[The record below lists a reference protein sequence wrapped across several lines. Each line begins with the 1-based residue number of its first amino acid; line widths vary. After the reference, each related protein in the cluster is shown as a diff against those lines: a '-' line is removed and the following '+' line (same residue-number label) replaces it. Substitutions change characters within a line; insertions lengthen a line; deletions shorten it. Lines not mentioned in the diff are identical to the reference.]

1 MMTTFA
7 EMIDD
12 TLMQLTGYST
22 FQDQATYLTA
32 AIDADDLSI
41 PVADATAVS
50 RGLIEIG
57 SELIQVDS
65 VNNTTAVL
73 TAPPYGRGYRSS
85 TAASHASGTRVV
97 SSPMFPR
104 NMVKKAINDAI
115 KAVYPEIF
123 AVGSTTFSFQP
134 SITAYNLPAGAL
146 DVLQIRWQS
155 TGPSKEWMPVRRYD
169 VDKHAAVSEFANG
182 VAVNIYDGITPGRNV
197 KVTFSKEAVALNAET
212 DVFTTVTGLPSSC
225 EDLIRFGAAYRLVPF
240 FDSAR
245 LSGQSAESD
254 FGGANRQPAGASQLS
269 RFLLQMYQVRLAE
282 ETKGLQTLFPTRSHY
297 TR

>member
-1 MMTTFA
+1 MTTFS

-12 TLMQLTGYST
+12 TIVNLTGFST
-22 FQDQATYLTA
+22 FQDQATHLTSN
-32 AIDADDLSI
+32 ITSTSTQI
-41 PVADATAVS
+41 IVADPTAVS

-57 SELIQVDS
+57 TELIQVDG
-65 VNNTTAVL
+65 VNASTGAL
-73 TAPPYGRGYRSS
+73 TIPPYGRGYRST
-85 TAASHASGTRVV
+85 TATAHLSGERVV

-104 NMVKKAINDAI
+104 SMVKKAINDAI
-115 KAVYPEIF
+115 KSVYPEIF
-123 AVGSTTFSFQP
+123 SVGSVEFPFQP
-134 SITAYNLPAGAL
+134 SITAYSLPAGAL

-155 TGPSKEWMPVRRYD
+155 TGPSKEWLPVRRYD
-169 VDKHAAVSEFANG
+169 VDKHASTSVFTNG
-182 VAVNIYDGITPGRNV
+182 VSVNVYDGITPGRTIRI
-197 KVTFSKEAVALNAET
+197 TFTKEPSELVNDS
-212 DVFTTVTGLPSSC
+212 DVFTTVTGLPASC

-240 FDSAR
+240 FESAR

-282 ETKGLQTLFPTRSHY
+282 ETKGLQSVFPIRSHY

>member
-1 MMTTFA
+1 MTTFK

-22 FQDQATYLTA
+22 FQDQATYLTSPITSTA
-32 AIDADDLSI
+32 LSI
-41 PVADATAVS
+41 PVADATAIS

-57 SELIQVDS
+57 SELIQVDA

-73 TAPPYGRGYRSS
+73 TVPPYGRGYRST
-85 TAASHASGTRVV
+85 TASAHDTGTRVV

-104 NMVKKAINDAI
+104 HMVKKAINDAI
-115 KAVYPEIF
+115 KSVYPELF

-134 SITAYNLPAGAL
+134 SITSYNLPSGAL
-146 DVLQIRWQS
+146 DALQVTWQS
-155 TGPSKEWMPVRRYD
+155 TGPSKEWMPVRRYS
-169 VDKHAAVSEFANG
+169 VDKHAATAEFPNG
-182 VAVNIYDGITPGRNV
+182 VAINVYDGITPGRTI
-197 KVTFSKEAVALNAET
+197 KVTFSKEPEPMVNET
-212 DVFTTVTGLPSSC
+212 DVFGTVTGLPSSC

-254 FGGANRQPAGASQLS
+254 FGGANRQASGASQLS

>member
-1 MMTTFA
+1 MMTTFN

-12 TLMQLTGYST
+12 TLVHLTGFST
-22 FQDQATYLTA
+22 FQDQATYLTED
-32 AIDADDLSI
+32 ITADDTQI
-41 PVADATAVS
+41 IVADATAVS

-57 SELIQVDS
+57 TELIQVDG
-65 VNNTTAVL
+65 VNTFTGAL
-73 TAPPYGRGYRSS
+73 TIPPYGRGYRST
-85 TAASHASGTRVV
+85 TAAVHTSGTRIV

-104 NMVKKAINDAI
+104 NIVKKAINDAI
-115 KAVYPEIF
+115 KSVYPELF
-123 AVGSTTFSFQP
+123 AVGSIEFPFQP

-146 DVLQIRWQS
+146 DVLQITWQS
-155 TGPSKEWMPVRRYD
+155 TGPSKEWLPVRRFS
-169 VDKHAAVSEFANG
+169 VDKHASTDVFTNG
-182 VAVNIYDGITPGRNV
+182 VAVNVYDGITPGRGV
-197 KVTFSKEAVALNAET
+197 RVTFTKEPEPLVNDS

-254 FGGANRQPAGASQLS
+254 FGGANRQPSGASQLS

-282 ETKGLQTLFPTRSHY
+282 ETKGLQTLFPVRSHY

>member
-1 MMTTFA
+1 MTTFA
-7 EMIDD
+7 QMIDD
-12 TLMQLTGYST
+12 TLMQLTGFST

-32 AIDADDLSI
+32 NIEANSLSML
-41 PVADATAVS
+41 VNDVTAVS
-50 RGLIEIG
+50 RGLVEIG
-57 SELIQVDS
+57 SELIQVD
-65 VNNTTAVL
+65 NINATAGSL
-73 TAPPYGRGYRSS
+73 IIPPYGRGYRST
-85 TAASHASGTRVV
+85 TAVPHFVGERVV

-104 NMVKKAINDAI
+104 TMVKKALNDAI
-115 KAVYPEIF
+115 KAVYPELF
-123 AVGSTTFSFQP
+123 AVGSTIFSFQP

-155 TGPSKEWMPVRRYD
+155 TGPSKEWLPVRRYD

-182 VAVNIYDGITPGRNV
+182 VAVNVYDGITPGRSV
-197 KVTFSKEAVALNAET
+197 KVTFTKEPEPLNDET

-254 FGGANRQPAGASQLS
+254 FGGANRQPSGASQLS

-282 ETKGLQTLFPTRSHY
+282 ETKGLQSLFPTRSHY

>member
-1 MMTTFA
+1 MTTFA
-7 EMIDD
+7 QMIDD
-12 TLMQLTGYST
+12 TLMQLTGFST

-32 AIDADDLSI
+32 DIEADSLSML
-41 PVADATAVS
+41 VNDVTAVS

-57 SELIQVDS
+57 SELIQVDN
-65 VNNTTAVL
+65 VNTTAGAL
-73 TAPPYGRGYRSS
+73 IIPPYGRGYRST
-85 TAASHASGTRVV
+85 TATSHSIGERVV

-104 NMVKKAINDAI
+104 SMVKKALNDAI
-115 KAVYPEIF
+115 KSVYPELF

-134 SITAYNLPAGAL
+134 SITAYNLPEGAL

-169 VDKHAAVSEFANG
+169 VDKHAAVSEFSNG
-182 VAVNIYDGITPGRNV
+182 VAVNVYDGITPGRSV
-197 KVTFSKEAVALNAET
+197 KVTFTKEPEPLNDET

-254 FGGANRQPAGASQLS
+254 FGGANRQPSGASQLS

-282 ETKGLQTLFPTRSHY
+282 ETKGLQSLFPTRSHY

>member
-1 MMTTFA
+1 MTTFA

-12 TLMQLTGYST
+12 TIVQLTGYST
-22 FQDQATYLTA
+22 FQDQATYLVEDINSSTT
-32 AIDADDLSI
+32 SI
-41 PVADATAVS
+41 PVADATAIS

-57 SELIQVDS
+57 SELIQIDAI
-65 VNNTTAVL
+65 NNATAVL
-73 TAPPYGRGYRSS
+73 TAPPYGRGYRST
-85 TAASHASGTRVV
+85 TAAAHTSGTRVV

-115 KAVYPEIF
+115 KAVYPEVF

-155 TGPSKEWMPVRRYD
+155 TGPSKEWLPVRRFD
-169 VDKHAAVSEFANG
+169 VDKHASTDVFTNG
-182 VAVNIYDGITPGRNV
+182 VAVNVYDCITPGRSI
-197 KVTFSKEAVALNAET
+197 KVTFTKEPEPLVNDS

-254 FGGANRQPAGASQLS
+254 FGGANRQPSGASQLS

-282 ETKGLQTLFPTRSHY
+282 ETKGLQSLFPVRSHY

>member
-1 MMTTFA
+1 MTTFN

-12 TLMQLTGYST
+12 TLLHLTGYST

-32 AIDADDLSI
+32 GIDADDLTL

-73 TAPPYGRGYRSS
+73 TAPPYGRGYRST
-85 TAASHASGTRVV
+85 TAGAHASGTRVV

-104 NMVKKAINDAI
+104 STVKKAINDAI
-115 KAVYPEIF
+115 KSVYPELF
-123 AVGSTTFSFQP
+123 SVGSVEFPFQP
-134 SITAYNLPAGAL
+134 SITAYSLPAGAL
-146 DVLQIRWQS
+146 DVLQIKYQS
-155 TGPSKEWMPVRRYD
+155 IGPSKEWLPVRRYE
-169 VDKHAAVSEFANG
+169 VDKHASTEVFTNG
-182 VAVNIYDGITPGRNV
+182 VAVNVYEGIVPGRTIRI
-197 KVTFSKEAVALNAET
+197 TFTKEPAELVNDS

-240 FDSAR
+240 FDAAR

-254 FGGANRQPAGASQLS
+254 FGGANRQPSGASQLS

>member
-1 MMTTFA
+1 MTTFA

-12 TLMQLTGYST
+12 TLMQLTGFST

-32 AIDADDLSI
+32 AIDSDDLTI

-50 RGLIEIG
+50 RGLVEIG
-57 SELIQVDS
+57 SELIQVDN
-65 VNNTTAVL
+65 VNTTSGSL
-73 TAPPYGRGYRSS
+73 TIPPYGRGYRSS
-85 TAASHASGTRVV
+85 TPASHAIGSRVV

-104 NMVKKAINDAI
+104 IMVKKALNDAI
-115 KAVYPEIF
+115 KSVYPELF
-123 AVGSTTFSFQP
+123 AIGSTTFNFQP

-155 TGPSKEWMPVRRYD
+155 TGPSKEWLPVRRYD
-169 VDKHAAVSEFANG
+169 IDKHAAVSEFANG
-182 VAVNIYDGITPGRNV
+182 VAVNVYDGITPGRSV
-197 KVTFSKEAVALNAET
+197 KVTFTKEPSALDSES

-254 FGGANRQPAGASQLS
+254 FGGANRQPSGASQLS

-282 ETKGLQTLFPTRSHY
+282 ETKGLQTLFPVRSHY

>member
-1 MMTTFA
+1 MTTFA
-7 EMIDD
+7 QMIDD

-22 FQDQATYLTA
+22 FQDQATHLTSS
-32 AIDADDLSI
+32 ITSTSLSI

-50 RGLIEIG
+50 RGLVEIG
-57 SELIQVDS
+57 SELIQIDS

-73 TAPPYGRGYRSS
+73 TVPPYGRGYRST
-85 TAASHASGTRVV
+85 TAAAYASGTRVV

-104 NMVKKAINDAI
+104 SMVKKAINDAI
-115 KAVYPEIF
+115 KAVYPEVF
-123 AVGSTTFSFQP
+123 AIGTTTFSFQP

-155 TGPSKEWMPVRRYD
+155 TGPSKEWLPVRRYD

-182 VAVNIYDGITPGRNV
+182 VAVNVYDGITPGRSI
-197 KVTFSKEAVALNAET
+197 KITFTKEAEPLNTES
-212 DVFTTVTGLPSSC
+212 DVFATVTGLPASC

-254 FGGANRQPAGASQLS
+254 FGGANRQPSGASQLS

-282 ETKGLQTLFPTRSHY
+282 ETKSLQTLFPTRSHY

>member
-1 MMTTFA
+1 MTTFA
-7 EMIDD
+7 QMIDD
-12 TLMQLTGYST
+12 TLMQLTGFST

-32 AIDADDLSI
+32 NIEANSLSML
-41 PVADATAVS
+41 VNDVTAVS
-50 RGLIEIG
+50 RGLVEIG
-57 SELIQVDS
+57 SELIQVD
-65 VNNTTAVL
+65 NINATAGSL
-73 TAPPYGRGYRSS
+73 IIPPYGRGYRST
-85 TAASHASGTRVV
+85 TAVPHSIGERVV

-104 NMVKKAINDAI
+104 SMVKKALNDAI
-115 KAVYPEIF
+115 KSVYPELF

-155 TGPSKEWMPVRRYD
+155 TGPSKEWLPVRRYD

-182 VAVNIYDGITPGRNV
+182 VAVNVYDGITPGRSV
-197 KVTFSKEAVALNAET
+197 KVTFTKEPEPLNDET

-254 FGGANRQPAGASQLS
+254 FGGANRQPSGASQLS

-282 ETKGLQTLFPTRSHY
+282 ETKGLQSLFPTRSHY

>member
-7 EMIDD
+7 QMIDD
-12 TLMQLTGYST
+12 TLMQLTGFST
-22 FQDQATYLTA
+22 FQDQATYLTS
-32 AIDADDLSI
+32 AIDSDDLTI

-57 SELIQVDS
+57 SELIQVDG
-65 VNNTTAVL
+65 VNTTSGSL
-73 TAPPYGRGYRSS
+73 TIPPYGRGYRSS

-104 NMVKKAINDAI
+104 TMVKKALNDAI
-115 KAVYPEIF
+115 KSVYPELF
-123 AVGSTTFSFQP
+123 AIGSTIFSFQP

-155 TGPSKEWMPVRRYD
+155 TGPSKEWLPVRRYD

-182 VAVNIYDGITPGRNV
+182 VAVNVYDGITPGRNI
-197 KVTFSKEAVALNAET
+197 KITFTKEPVAMNDET

-254 FGGANRQPAGASQLS
+254 FGGANRQPSGASQLS

-282 ETKGLQTLFPTRSHY
+282 ETKGLQTLFPVRSHY